1 MKKLFTRVCKFAAP
15 VTVLAVPA
23 FAANTGPSAP
33 LFDAGAITGLSG
45 NVTTLLVAFIGLG
58 LLFTGMKYLKK
69 SGIKA

>member
-1 MKKLFTRVCKFAAP
+1 MDALFTAAD
-15 VTVLAVPA
+15 V
-23 FAANTGPSAP
+23 S
-33 LFDAGAITGLSG
+33 GLSG